1 MPDVPKPA
9 PILLMARSL
18 DAGGSQRQMVELALA
33 LDPAEFEVHVAC
45 FYDYG
50 IRAGELRQRG
60 VPVLYLPVR
69 SFLSFSAARNAW
81 ILGRYLR
88 RNRIQLVH
96 TFDRPLACFGVP
108 AARMFG
114 VPVVLSSQRAH
125 RALHPQH
132 RWLDRLTD
140 RMVDGIVANCEAMR
154 RHLVDD
160 EGVPAS
166 LIHVCYNWIDTERFH
181 PQPKLR
187 PGALAGKRTANALC
201 ALTNASLVIGA
212 VCVLRPEKD
221 LLTLVEAF
229 ARVSRI
235 ASGLALLIVGS
246 GPMLAALQDRARDLG
261 ILSQC
266 VFQPEVTDVA
276 PWLKEIDIFVLPSRS
291 EALSNSLMEA
301 MACGCCA
308 VASDVGGNPEL
319 IQDGR
324 TGLLFRPGDVEDLA
338 EKLRRLICD
347 ERARATLAESAAGS
361 IRERFDRRT
370 AVPQMEAVYRSY
382 LGGGR
387 NRLKPIR
394 AS

>member
-1 MPDVPKPA
+1 
-9 PILLMARSL
+9 MA
-18 DAGGSQRQMVELALA
+18 ELAVA
-33 LDPAEFEVHVAC
+33 LDPAEFEVHVGC
-45 FYDYG
+45 FHDYG
-50 IRAGELRQRG
+50 IRAGELRRHG
-60 VPVLYLPVR
+60 LPVVRLPVR
-69 SFLSFSAARNAW
+69 SFRSFSAARGAW

-88 RNRIQLVH
+88 RHRIRLVH
-96 TFDRPLACFGVP
+96 TFDDPLTLFGVP
-108 AARMFG
+108 VARMFG
-114 VPVVLSSQRAH
+114 VPHVLSSQRGH
-125 RALHPQH
+125 RELQPRLRRLIRFID
-132 RWLDRLTD
+132 RW
-140 RMVDGIVANCEAMR
+140 VDGVVVNCEAMR
-154 RHLVDD
+154 RHMVED
-160 EGVPAS
+160 EGAPPS
-166 LIHVCYNWIDTERFH
+166 LIHICYNWIDTEQFH

-187 PGALAGKRTANALC
+187 PGALAQ
-201 ALTNASLVIGA
+201 ASLVIGA

-221 LLTLVEAF
+221 LPTLVEAF

-235 ASGLALLIVGS
+235 ASGLVLLIVGS

-261 ILSQC
+261 VLSRC
-266 VFQPEVTDVA
+266 VFQPEVTGVA
-276 PWLKEIDIFVLPSRS
+276 PWLHEIDIFVLPSRS

-347 ERARATLAESAAGS
+347 NRARATLADSAAGS

-370 AVPQMEAVYRSY
+370 AVPRMADVYRLY

-387 NRLKPIR
+387 KPA
-394 AS
+394 ASSPLTQRTTLPGAAGS

>member
-1 MPDVPKPA
+1 MRCARQTKEMPDAPKPA

-18 DAGGSQRQMVELALA
+18 SAGGSERQMVELALA
-33 LDPAEFEVHVAC
+33 LNPAEFEVHVGC
-45 FYDYG
+45 FHDYG
-50 IRAGELRQRG
+50 LRAGELRQRG
-60 VPVLYLPVR
+60 VPVVRLPVR
-69 SFLSFSAARNAW
+69 SFRSFSAIQGAW
-81 ILGRYLR
+81 TLGRYLR
-88 RNRIQLVH
+88 RHHIQLVH
-96 TFDRPLACFGVP
+96 TFDSPLAYFGAPV
-108 AARMFG
+108 ARMFG
-114 VPVVLSSQRAH
+114 VSSVLSSQRAH
-125 RALHPQH
+125 RDLQP
-132 RWLDRLTD
+132 RFRRLMRGVDRL
-140 RMVDGIVANCEAMR
+140 VDGIVVNCEAMR
-154 RHLVDD
+154 RHMVED
-160 EGVPAS
+160 EGAPAS

-187 PGALAGKRTANALC
+187 PGSLAQ
-201 ALTNASLVIGA
+201 ASLVIGA

-221 LLTLVEAF
+221 LPTLIEAF
-229 ARVSRI
+229 ARISRI

-266 VFQPEVTDVA
+266 VFQPEVSDVA

-338 EKLRRLICD
+338 EKLRHLIYD
-347 ERARATLAESAAGS
+347 DRARATLAESAAGS
-361 IRERFDRRT
+361 IRERFDRRR
-370 AVPQMEAVYRSY
+370 AVPRMEDVYRLY
-382 LGGGR
+382 LRGGV
-387 NRLKPIR
+387 
-394 AS
+394 STE

>member
-1 MPDVPKPA
+1 MPGIEMPDAAKPA

-18 DAGGSQRQMVELALA
+18 DAGGSERQMSELALA
-33 LDPAEFEVHVAC
+33 LDAAEFQVHVGC
-45 FYDYG
+45 FHDDG
-50 IRAGELRQRG
+50 IRAGELRRRG
-60 VPVLYLPVR
+60 VPVLRLPVR
-69 SFLSFSAARNAW
+69 SFLSFSAARGAW
-81 ILGRYLR
+81 ILRRYLR
-88 RNRIQLVH
+88 RHRIQLVH
-96 TFDRPLACFGVP
+96 TFDHPLTCFGVP
-108 AARMFG
+108 TARVFG

-125 RALHPQH
+125 RSLRAQQ
-132 RWLDRLTD
+132 RWLIRLTD
-140 RMVDGIVANCEAMR
+140 RMVDGIVVNCEAMR
-154 RHLVDD
+154 RHMVED
-160 EGVPAS
+160 EHAAAR

-201 ALTNASLVIGA
+201 ALTNASLVIGT

-221 LLTLVEAF
+221 LPTLVEAF

-235 ASGLALLIVGS
+235 TPGLALLIVGS
-246 GPMLAALQDRARDLG
+246 GSMRDALQDQARNLG

-319 IQDGR
+319 VQDGR
-324 TGLLFRPGDVEDLA
+324 TGLLFQPGDVDGLA

-347 ERARATLAESAAGS
+347 DRARAALAEGALGW
-361 IRERFDRRT
+361 IRERFDRRA
-370 AVPQMEAVYRSY
+370 AVPRMEDVYRSY
-382 LGGGR
+382 LGRGR
-387 NRLKPIR
+387 AR
-394 AS
+394 